1 MIMAVLLRTRAAVC
15 LAILSAA
22 VAVLG
27 AADGRGASTQ
37 ARQFQQ
43 KLETIQANAER
54 ESVKPLRVTLLETEL
69 NAFLLDGGAS
79 LPPGVLEPHVSLLGP
94 GQVSGSAIVDLDAVR
109 KQNQP
114 GALSPLAYLSGKLP
128 VSVTGLL
135 KSSNG
140 QAQFELQSAEV
151 NGISVP
157 KILIAELV
165 SYYTRSAAL
174 PNTISLDSPFP
185 LPERIK
191 QIDVQRGQVII
202 IQ

>member
-1 MIMAVLLRTRAAVC
+1 MAALLRTRPALIAAAL
-15 LAILSAA
+15 LAS

-27 AADGRGASTQ
+27 AADGRTSSTQ
-37 ARQFQQ
+37 AQQFQQ
-43 KLETIQANAER
+43 KLEAIQANADGDA
-54 ESVKPLRVTLLETEL
+54 VKPLRVTLLENEL
-69 NAFLLDGGAS
+69 NAFLVGGAS
-79 LPPGVLEPHVSLLGP
+79 LPPGVLKPHVSLLGP

-109 KQNQP
+109 KNNQP
-114 GALSPLAYLSGKLP
+114 GTFSPLAYLSGKLP

-157 KILIAELV
+157 KVLIAELV
-165 SYYTRSAAL
+165 SYYARSAAL
-174 PNTISLDSPFP
+174 PSGVSLDSPFP
-185 LPERIK
+185 LPDRIK

>member
-1 MIMAVLLRTRAAVC
+1 MFGFRPALVAAVLFALVAA
-15 LAILSAA
+15 
-22 VAVLG
+22 LG
-27 AADGRGASTQ
+27 AAAGDGPGTP

-43 KLETIQANAER
+43 KLEAIQANAEHQP
-54 ESVKPLRVTLLETEL
+54 VKPLNVTLLESEL
-69 NAFLLDGGAS
+69 NAFLVDGDAS
-79 LPPGVLEPHVSLLGP
+79 LPPGLLEPHVSLLGP

-109 KQNQP
+109 KKNQP
-114 GALSPLAYLSGKLP
+114 SGLSPLAYLSGKLP

-140 QAQFELQSAEV
+140 QARFELQSAEV

-157 KILIAELV
+157 KVLIAQLV
-165 SYYTRSAAL
+165 AYYTRNAAA
-174 PNTISLDSPFP
+174 PNSISLDSPFP
-185 LPERIK
+185 LPESIK

>member
-1 MIMAVLLRTRAAVC
+1 MAALFGPRPALVAAVLCASVAA
-15 LAILSAA
+15 
-22 VAVLG
+22 LG
-27 AADGRGASTQ
+27 AAAGSGPSTP

-43 KLETIQANAER
+43 KLEAIQANAER
-54 ESVKPLRVTLLETEL
+54 EPVKPLRTTLLETEL
-69 NAFLLDGGAS
+69 NAFLVGGDAS
-79 LPPGVLEPHVSLLGP
+79 LPPGLLKPHVSLLGP

-114 GALSPLAYLSGKLP
+114 GGLSPLAYLSGKLP
-128 VSVTGLL
+128 VSVTGVL

-140 QAQFELQSAEV
+140 QARFELQSAEV

-157 KILIAELV
+157 KVLIAQLV
-165 SYYTRSAAL
+165 AYYARNAAA
-174 PNTISLDSPFP
+174 PNGISLDSPFP
-185 LPERIK
+185 LPESIK

>member
-1 MIMAVLLRTRAAVC
+1 MAALLRTRPALIAAAL
-15 LAILSAA
+15 LASG
-22 VAVLG
+22 AVLG
-27 AADGRGASTQ
+27 AAGGRTSSTQ
-37 ARQFQQ
+37 AQQFQQ
-43 KLETIQANAER
+43 KLEAIQANADR
-54 ESVKPLRVTLLETEL
+54 EPVKPLRVTLLETEL

-79 LPPGVLEPHVSLLGP
+79 LPPGVLKPHVSLLGP

-109 KQNQP
+109 KNNQP
-114 GALSPLAYLSGKLP
+114 GTFSPLAYLSGKLP

-157 KILIAELV
+157 KVLIAELV
-165 SYYTRSAAL
+165 SYYARSAAL
-174 PNTISLDSPFP
+174 PSGVSLDSPFP
-185 LPERIK
+185 LPDRIK